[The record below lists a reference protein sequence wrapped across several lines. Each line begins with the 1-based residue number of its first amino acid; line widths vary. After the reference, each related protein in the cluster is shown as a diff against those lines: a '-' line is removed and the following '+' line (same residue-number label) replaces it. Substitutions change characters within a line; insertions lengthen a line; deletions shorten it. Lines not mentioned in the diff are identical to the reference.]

1 MGLFG
6 RRRDKDA
13 GTSPQDGCRCVEH
26 VDDLRELRIPVA
38 DSWREEVEEESLS
51 VDELLEAGAVGA
63 DPVPPDQRIEPELAW
78 QVWVGD
84 EARLLYDDEGYPLD
98 EVLAAQPGI
107 RTVVWED
114 REIFHVAADGMCA
127 EGLMAATARALADPR
142 VR

>member
-13 GTSPQDGCRCVEH
+13 DTPPQDGCTCLEH

-38 DSWREEVEEESLS
+38 DSWRDQVEQESLS
-51 VDELLEAGAVGA
+51 VDELLDAEALGA
-63 DPVPPDQRIEPELAW
+63 DPVPPGERIEPGLAW

-84 EARLLYDDEGYPLD
+84 EARLLYDDDAHPLD

-107 RTVVWED
+107 GRVVWED
-114 REIFHVAADGMCA
+114 REIFHVHAANLCA
-127 EGLMAATARALADPR
+127 EGVLAAAARALADPR